1 MGQQSPFFSPGEYM
15 EQHVE
20 HPEHLQREMP
30 LLGEIAAPVF
40 VSAMLIDRLRCEADA
55 VALCWAKRR
64 VKYSLTHAAALM
76 DMPKSH
82 LSQILSGKKYLPN
95 GFRGRFQRLCGNWA
109 IRQWEDMTEGLT
121 TAIETPEQ
129 REIRRL
135 KAALAQ
141 AQRAA

>member
-1 MGQQSPFFSPGEYM
+1 MGQQSPFFSASGYV
-15 EQHVE
+15 EQHME
-20 HPEHLQREMP
+20 HAEHSQREIP
-30 LLGEIAAPVF
+30 LMGVVAAPEWLNP
-40 VSAMLIDRLRCEADA
+40 MWIDRCRDEADA

-109 IRQWEDMTEGLT
+109 IRQWEDKAEGFSTVL
-121 TAIETPEQ
+121 ESPEQ
-129 REIRRL
+129 QEIRRL
-135 KAALAQ
+135 KAQLA
-141 AQRAA
+141 AKERAA